1 MLIARAANRRRSNN
15 PVDSAEDGTI
25 EKSEAGAQ
33 SLGAGRIWIDETRST
48 LTTRNRTGDP
58 MKDRRGLIEHEL
70 DTLRTL
76 RDELKVR
83 AHLGRAE
90 VRDLW
95 EEGEKR
101 FRKLEAALDQKR
113 KQAREPI
120 EQIEEAAE
128 LLIEEIKHGY
138 DRLRKLI

>member
-1 MLIARAANRRRSNN
+1 
-15 PVDSAEDGTI
+15 
-25 EKSEAGAQ
+25 
-33 SLGAGRIWIDETRST
+33 
-48 LTTRNRTGDP
+48 
-58 MKDRRGLIEHEL
+58 MKDRRGLIEQEL

>member
-1 MLIARAANRRRSNN
+1 
-15 PVDSAEDGTI
+15 
-25 EKSEAGAQ
+25 
-33 SLGAGRIWIDETRST
+33 
-48 LTTRNRTGDP
+48 